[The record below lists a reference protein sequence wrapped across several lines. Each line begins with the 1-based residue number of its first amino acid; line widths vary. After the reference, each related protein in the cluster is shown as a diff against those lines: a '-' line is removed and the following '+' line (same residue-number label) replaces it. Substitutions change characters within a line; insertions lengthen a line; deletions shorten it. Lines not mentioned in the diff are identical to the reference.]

1 MYACVYVGVKWDGC
15 RSQKRKNA
23 KNAKTQKMQKRKRKN
38 ANAKTQ
44 TQKRKRKNAKTAVD
58 LRSLIAVLN
67 QRFIPFFASKV

>member
-15 RSQKRKNA
+15 RSQ
-23 KNAKTQKMQKRKRKN
+23 
-38 ANAKTQ
+38 
-44 TQKRKRKNAKTAVD
+44 KRKNAKTAVD